1 MLVLLVVSMQEG
13 VKIWHWRRRGAAFSV
28 NGNLPATKTK
38 RASPDPSANPQN
50 DYDPNNDRG
59 AASQH
64 KTKQQVTMISKR
76 SVLAASWPR
85 RTNQGRS
92 WPPVAPALVG
102 LLLITG
108 WLLVSPS
115 AAKEENRSL
124 AEVADYLRD
133 GDFRLVRPAPSDS
146 TVERQHS
153 EACGADLERAY
164 KVLTTEK
171 DSKLLI
177 DAANV
182 VALCTT
188 NNPKNRAK
196 LTTSKGVPEAL
207 VAMVKSGDP
216 ASIAAAG
223 ECIWISSFNSPENFQ
238 ALTKAGAVDALATVL
253 TSDQPCTDNCHHA
266 KMWSAAALQNLAAT
280 YCTGDPHGSPYCEY
294 EWVTGDET
302 TGDGVDFP
310 YKVVMTKTSK
320 PKVDPTPVRKQ
331 LLGNEKLIEVLSKG
345 ICNHLESIEDHPEE
359 RIWPSRAEVPDN
371 TVK

>member
-1 MLVLLVVSMQEG
+1 MQSQPLVNALFHCYARYASIAIVSLANRPSCRYDRKMT
-13 VKIWHWRRRGAAFSV
+13 AAARHI
-28 NGNLPATKTK
+28 LATGISTSTFNI
-38 RASPDPSANPQN
+38 RSTTA
-50 DYDPNNDRG
+50 
-59 AASQH
+59 
-64 KTKQQVTMISKR
+64 VTMISKR
-76 SVLAASWPR
+76 SVSAATWPR
-85 RTNQGRS
+85 RTKQGRS
-92 WPPVAPALVG
+92 WPHIAPALVG

-115 AAKEENRSL
+115 SAAKEQERSL
-124 AEVADYLRD
+124 AEVAEYLRD
-133 GDFRLVRPAPSDS
+133 GDYRLVRPSPSDS
-146 TVERQHS
+146 TAERQHS
-153 EACGADLERAY
+153 EACGEDLERAY

-207 VAMVKSGDP
+207 VAMVKTGDP

-238 ALTKAGAVDALATVL
+238 ALTNAGAVHALTSVL
-253 TSDQPCTDNCHHA
+253 TSDQPCTDKCHHA

-294 EWVTGDET
+294 EWIQAENKS
-302 TGDGVDFP
+302 DGANSP
-310 YKVVMTKTSK
+310 YKVVMSMRSK
-320 PKVDPTPVRKQ
+320 PKVDPTPVRTQ
-331 LLGNEKLIEVLSKG
+331 LLGNENLIQVLSKG
-345 ICNHLESIEDHPEE
+345 ICEHLDEIENHPEE
-359 RIWPSRAEVPDN
+359 RVWPSRAQVPDH